1 MKILLLEND
10 ERCSKLLM
18 EYLEIKGFSVDTV
31 CNGESLYEAVFEN
44 RYDLYIFDT
53 NSPDEDSFTILQEL
67 RESGDFTPTL
77 FISLRT
83 DIYSISKGFAVGGE
97 DYIKRPFDPEELFI
111 RIKSRYLQRET
122 IKYKDIIYNP
132 KIRELQKDNNII
144 FLGDIQSNIFH
155 KFITNINKIITLDEL
170 LELLE
175 RPNSNALRVNLAKL
189 KSKLDLDIK
198 NIRGQG
204 YILEKTSI

>member
-10 ERCSKLLM
+10 KICSKRLRD
-18 EYLEIKGFSVDTV
+18 YLQIKGFKVDSVFD
-31 CNGESLYEAVFEN
+31 GESVYLSVFEN

-53 NSPDEDSFTILQEL
+53 HSPDEDGFTILQEL
-67 RESGDFTPTL
+67 RSAGDFTPAL
-77 FISLRT
+77 FISLDT
-83 DIYSISKGFAVGGE
+83 NIDSISKGFAVGAE

-111 RIKSRYLQRET
+111 RIKSRYLQIDT
-122 IKYKDIIYNP
+122 IKYKNIIYNP
-132 KIRELQKDNNII
+132 KIRKLQKDNNIV

-155 KFITNINKIITLDEL
+155 KFITNIDKVITFEEL
-170 LELLE
+170 LELLD

>member
-10 ERCSKLLM
+10 KICSKRLRD
-18 EYLEIKGFSVDTV
+18 YLQIKGFKVDSVFD
-31 CNGESLYEAVFEN
+31 GESVYLSVFEN

-53 NSPDEDSFTILQEL
+53 HSPDEDGFTILQEL
-67 RESGDFTPTL
+67 RSAGDFTPAL
-77 FISLRT
+77 FISLDT
-83 DIYSISKGFAVGGE
+83 NIDSISKGFAVGAE

-111 RIKSRYLQRET
+111 RIKSRYLQIDT
-122 IKYKDIIYNP
+122 IKYKNIIYNP
-132 KIRELQKDNNII
+132 KIRKLQKDNDIV

-155 KFITNINKIITLDEL
+155 KFITNIDKVITFEEL
-170 LELLE
+170 LELLD

>member
-10 ERCSKLLM
+10 EICSKRLRDFLQ
-18 EYLEIKGFSVDTV
+18 IKGFKVDSVFD
-31 CNGESLYEAVFEN
+31 GESVYLSVFEN

-53 NSPDEDSFTILQEL
+53 HSPDEDGFTILQEL
-67 RESGDFTPTL
+67 RNAGDFTPAL
-77 FISLRT
+77 FISLDT
-83 DIYSISKGFAVGGE
+83 DINSISKGFAVGGE
-97 DYIKRPFDPEELFI
+97 DYLKRPFDPEELFI
-111 RIKSRYLQRET
+111 RIKSRYLQIDT
-122 IKYKDIIYNP
+122 IKYKNIIYNP
-132 KIRELQKDNNII
+132 KIRELQKDNNIV

-155 KFITNINKIITLDEL
+155 KFITNINKVITFEEL
-170 LELLE
+170 LELLD